1 MTEGDGRRRVTFF
14 YLRARK
20 HRAERLY
27 PSDAPVT
34 FLTPSPDAPPQ
45 TGAGG
50 EG

>member
-20 HRAERLY
+20 HRTERLY
-27 PSDAPVT
+27 PADAP
-34 FLTPSPDAPPQ
+34 TPSPVAPPQ